1 LEHRKGTLEQFAAR
15 IAGGI
20 TNEISS
26 FGQFL
31 VFFAVHSLGYGK
43 SDDTIG

>member
-1 LEHRKGTLEQFAAR
+1 LEHWKGTLEQFPAR

-26 FGQFL
+26 FGQFF
-31 VFFAVHSLGYGK
+31 VFFGVHSLGYEK
-43 SDDTIG
+43 FDDTIG